1 MAVLLFRSI
10 FPNPGSRPVHLSMDG
25 VVSLRERRRTIGTAD
40 MAIDRWFV
48 IASLELV
55 LLLAEPMARADAD
68 AALNLP
74 DAPRAA
80 APQPSGQTDTPS
92 ATGQSGSQTSPAPSK
107 APPLT
112 PEEQRKKAQEQLK
125 QEEKQRV
132 WAVVATFNTTA
143 NQEAIPLSK
152 GQKYQLFFKSAFDPW
167 PFLLAA
173 VLAGTN
179 QAQNSFPEW
188 GQGVQGYAKRFG
200 ASYGDYFIGNFLGN
214 AVLASALHED
224 PRYYQKGTGS
234 YTRRALWAASGTV
247 WCKRDSGTW
256 GPNYANFVGNL
267 MGAAV
272 SNVYYPASDRT
283 VGGTITR
290 GLSVT
295 AQGIIG
301 SEVIEFWPDIVRH
314 HQRKQAEKLA
324 KKNGLPTAQPAAQP
338 SSPTNGPP
346 QF

>member
-1 MAVLLFRSI
+1 MAINQWFVTASLGLALLF
-10 FPNPGSRPVHLSMDG
+10 G
-25 VVSLRERRRTIGTAD
+25 
-40 MAIDRWFV
+40 
-48 IASLELV
+48 
-55 LLLAEPMARADAD
+55 EPMARATDTAPT
-68 AALNLP
+68 LP
-74 DAPRAA
+74 DA
-80 APQPSGQTDTPS
+80 QPAG
-92 ATGQSGSQTSPAPSK
+92 AQTSPAPNK

-112 PEEQRKKAQEQLK
+112 PEEQRKKAQEQLE
-125 QEEKQRV
+125 QEEHQRV

-143 NQEAIPLSK
+143 NREAVPLSK
-152 GQKYQLFFKSAFDPW
+152 EQKFQLFFKSAFDPW

-234 YTRRALWAASGTV
+234 FTRRALWAATGTV

-267 MGAAV
+267 MGASV
-272 SNVYYPASDRT
+272 SNVYYPESDRT

-314 HQRKQAEKLA
+314 HQRKEAEKLA
-324 KKNGLPTAQPAAQP
+324 RKNGPAQPVSAYCPTVLSIDAPAAILRTCLVAGGRGESLLKKLDVDLP
-338 SSPTNGPP
+338 V
-346 QF
+346 

>member
-1 MAVLLFRSI
+1 
-10 FPNPGSRPVHLSMDG
+10 
-25 VVSLRERRRTIGTAD
+25 
-40 MAIDRWFV
+40 MAIHRWFST
-48 IASLELV
+48 ASLGLA
-55 LLLAEPMARADAD
+55 LLLAEPLARAEVAD
-68 AALNLP
+68 RALNLP
-74 DAPRAA
+74 DAPLANPQQTS
-80 APQPSGQTDTPS
+80 APTDVPA
-92 ATGQSGSQTSPAPSK
+92 ATGQSGSQTSPAPNK

-112 PEEQRKKAQEQLK
+112 PEEERKKAQEQLD
-125 QEEKQRV
+125 QQYNQRV

-143 NQEAIPLSK
+143 NQKAAPLST
-152 GQKYQLFFKSAFDPW
+152 GQKFQLFFRSAIDPW

-179 QAQNSFPEW
+179 QAQNSFPEY

-200 ASYGDYFIGNFLGN
+200 ASYGDYFFGNFLGN
-214 AVLASALHED
+214 AVLASALRED

-256 GPNYANFVGNL
+256 GPNYANVVGNL

-283 VGGTITR
+283 VGGTISR
-290 GLSVT
+290 GFSVT

-314 HQRKQAEKLA
+314 HQRKEAEKLA
-324 KKNGLPTAQPAAQP
+324 RKNGVPSNSQPAPQP
-338 SSPTNGPP
+338 SSPVPPPP

>member
-1 MAVLLFRSI
+1 
-10 FPNPGSRPVHLSMDG
+10 
-25 VVSLRERRRTIGTAD
+25 
-40 MAIDRWFV
+40 MAINRWFAT
-48 IASLELV
+48 ASLGLI
-55 LLLAEPMARADAD
+55 LLSAEPMARAEGAD
-68 AALNLP
+68 TALNLP
-74 DAPRAA
+74 DAPSAA
-80 APQPSGQTDTPS
+80 AQQTSSQSNAPA
-92 ATGQSGSQTSPAPSK
+92 ATGQSGSQTSPAPGK

-112 PEEQRKKAQEQLK
+112 PEEQRKKAQEQLE
-125 QEEKQRV
+125 QEEHQRV

-143 NQEAIPLSK
+143 NQEAVPLSK

-214 AVLASALHED
+214 AVLASTLHED

-234 YTRRALWAASGTV
+234 YTRRALWAATGTV

-314 HQRKQAEKLA
+314 HQRKEAEKLA
-324 KKNGLPTAQPAAQP
+324 RKNGLPSPSQPAAQP
-338 SSPTNGPP
+338 ASPVTQPP
-346 QF
+346 QS

>member
-1 MAVLLFRSI
+1 MATHRWFWTASLGLVLLF
-10 FPNPGSRPVHLSMDG
+10 
-25 VVSLRERRRTIGTAD
+25 
-40 MAIDRWFV
+40 
-48 IASLELV
+48 
-55 LLLAEPMARADAD
+55 AEPMARAEVAD

-74 DAPRAA
+74 DAPQAA
-80 APQPSGQTDTPS
+80 APQTPAQS
-92 ATGQSGSQTSPAPSK
+92 DAPAATGQSGSQTSPAPSK
-107 APPLT
+107 TPPLT
-112 PEEQRKKAQEQLK
+112 PEEQRKKAQEQLE
-125 QEEKQRV
+125 QEEHQRV

-143 NQEAIPLSK
+143 NQEAIPLST
-152 GQKYQLFFKSAFDPW
+152 GQKYQLFFKSAMDPW

-179 QAQNSFPEW
+179 QAQNSFPEY

-214 AVLASALHED
+214 AVLASVLKED

-247 WCKRDSGTW
+247 WCKRDNGTW
-256 GPNYANFVGNL
+256 GPNYANVVGNL
-267 MGAAV
+267 MGTAV

-283 VGGTITR
+283 VGGTISR
-290 GLSVT
+290 GVSVT

-314 HQRKQAEKLA
+314 HRRKEAEKLA
-324 KKNGLPTAQPAAQP
+324 RKNGLPSASQPAAQP
-338 SSPTNGPP
+338 SSPGTQPP

>member
-1 MAVLLFRSI
+1 MI
-10 FPNPGSRPVHLSMDG
+10 
-25 VVSLRERRRTIGTAD
+25 AD
-40 MAIDRWFV
+40 MAIHRWFA
-48 IASLELV
+48 IASLG
-55 LLLAEPMARADAD
+55 LLLLFAEPRAKAEV
-68 AALNLP
+68 ANRALDLP
-74 DAPRAA
+74 DAPLANL
-80 APQPSGQTDTPS
+80 PQTPAQTDAPA
-92 ATGQSGSQTSPAPSK
+92 ATGQSGSQTSPAPGN

-125 QEEKQRV
+125 QEEQQRV
-132 WAVVATFNTTA
+132 WAVMATFNTTA
-143 NQEAIPLSK
+143 NREAVPLST
-152 GQKYQLFFKSAFDPW
+152 GQKYQLFFKSASDPW

-179 QAQNSFPEW
+179 QAENSFPAY

-214 AVLASALHED
+214 AVLTSVWRED

-234 YTRRALWAASGTV
+234 FTRRALWAASGTV
-247 WCKRDSGTW
+247 WCKRDNGTW
-256 GPNYANFVGNL
+256 GPNYANVVGNL

-283 VGGTITR
+283 VGGTISR
-290 GLSVT
+290 GFSVT

-314 HQRKQAEKLA
+314 HRRKQAEKLA
-324 KKNGLPTAQPAAQP
+324 RKNGVPNTSQPAPQP
-338 SSPTNGPP
+338 SSPPAPASP
-346 QF
+346 QP

>member
-1 MAVLLFRSI
+1 MAIYRWHSIAFLGLALLFV
-10 FPNPGSRPVHLSMDG
+10 G
-25 VVSLRERRRTIGTAD
+25 
-40 MAIDRWFV
+40 
-48 IASLELV
+48 
-55 LLLAEPMARADAD
+55 PMARPEVADAP
-68 AALNLP
+68 LNLP
-74 DAPRAA
+74 DAPSAIL
-80 APQPSGQTDTPS
+80 PQPTAQTDAS
-92 ATGQSGSQTSPAPSK
+92 APTSQSGSQTSPAPSQ

-112 PEEQRKKAQEQLK
+112 PEEQRKKAQEQLE
-125 QEEKQRV
+125 QEYNQRV

-143 NQEAIPLSK
+143 NQQAVPLST
-152 GQKYQLFFKSAFDPW
+152 GQKFQLFFRSAIDPW

-179 QAQNSFPEW
+179 QAQNSFPEY

-200 ASYGDYFIGNFLGN
+200 ASYGDYFFGNFLGN
-214 AVLASALHED
+214 AVLASMLRED

-234 YTRRALWAASGTV
+234 YTRRALWAASGTI
-247 WCKRDSGTW
+247 WCKRDGGTW

-314 HQRKQAEKLA
+314 HRRKEAEKLA
-324 KKNGLPTAQPAAQP
+324 RKNGLPSPSQPAPQP
-338 SSPTNGPP
+338 SSPVTHPP
-346 QF
+346 QS

>member
-1 MAVLLFRSI
+1 MAIHRWFSTVSLGLVLLF
-10 FPNPGSRPVHLSMDG
+10 
-25 VVSLRERRRTIGTAD
+25 
-40 MAIDRWFV
+40 
-48 IASLELV
+48 
-55 LLLAEPMARADAD
+55 AEPIARSEVVDAS
-68 AALNLP
+68 LNLP
-74 DAPRAA
+74 DAPPAEPQTA
-80 APQPSGQTDTPS
+80 GQADAPA
-92 ATGQSGSQTSPAPSK
+92 ATGQTSPAPSK

-112 PEEQRKKAQEQLK
+112 PEEQRKKAQEQLE
-125 QEEKQRV
+125 QEEHQRV

-143 NQEAIPLSK
+143 NQEAIPLST
-152 GQKYQLFFKSAFDPW
+152 GQKFQLFFKSAFDPW

-173 VLAGTN
+173 ILAGTN
-179 QAQNSFPEW
+179 QAQNSFPEY

-200 ASYGDYFIGNFLGN
+200 ASYGDYFIGNLMGN
-214 AVLASALHED
+214 AVLASALRED

-247 WCKRDSGTW
+247 WCKRDNGTW
-256 GPNYANFVGNL
+256 GPNYANVVGNL
-267 MGAAV
+267 MGTAI

-283 VGGTITR
+283 ASGTISR

-324 KKNGLPTAQPAAQP
+324 RKNGMPSASQPAQQQ
-338 SSPTNGPP
+338 SSPATHPP
-346 QF
+346 QS

>member
-1 MAVLLFRSI
+1 
-10 FPNPGSRPVHLSMDG
+10 
-25 VVSLRERRRTIGTAD
+25 
-40 MAIDRWFV
+40 MAINRRFV
-48 IASLELV
+48 TASLGLV

-74 DAPRAA
+74 DAPQAV
-80 APQPSGQTDTPS
+80 APQTSGQSDAPA
-92 ATGQSGSQTSPAPSK
+92 ATGQSGSQTPPAPSK

-112 PEEQRKKAQEQLK
+112 PEEQRKKAQEQLE
-125 QEEKQRV
+125 QEEHQRV

-143 NQEAIPLSK
+143 NQEAVPLSK

-234 YTRRALWAASGTV
+234 YTRRALWAATGTV

-267 MGAAV
+267 MGSAV

-283 VGGTITR
+283 VSGTITR

-314 HQRKQAEKLA
+314 HQRKEAEKLA
-324 KKNGLPTAQPAAQP
+324 KKNGLPSSSQPAGQP
-338 SSPTNGPP
+338 SSPATDPP
-346 QF
+346 QS

>member
-1 MAVLLFRSI
+1 MAINRWLATTPLGLFLLF
-10 FPNPGSRPVHLSMDG
+10 
-25 VVSLRERRRTIGTAD
+25 
-40 MAIDRWFV
+40 
-48 IASLELV
+48 
-55 LLLAEPMARADAD
+55 AEPMARAEVAD
-68 AALNLP
+68 AALTLP
-74 DAPRAA
+74 DAPQVA
-80 APQPSGQTDTPS
+80 APQTSSPSDAPA
-92 ATGQSGSQTSPAPSK
+92 ATAQSGSQTPPAPSK
-107 APPLT
+107 TPPLT
-112 PEEQRKKAQEQLK
+112 PEEQRKKAQQQLE
-125 QEEKQRV
+125 QEEHQRV

-143 NQEAIPLSK
+143 NQEAIPLST
-152 GQKYQLFFKSAFDPW
+152 GQKYQLFFKSAMDPW

-188 GQGVQGYAKRFG
+188 GQGAQGYAKRFG

-214 AVLASALHED
+214 AVLASALRED

-247 WCKRDSGTW
+247 WCKRDNGTW

-267 MGAAV
+267 MGASV

-283 VGGTITR
+283 VGGTISR

-301 SEVIEFWPDIVRH
+301 SEVIEFWPDIMRH
-314 HQRKQAEKLA
+314 HKRKEAEKLA
-324 KKNGLPTAQPAAQP
+324 RKNGLPSAAQPAAQP
-338 SSPTNGPP
+338 SSPASHPP
-346 QF
+346 HS